1 MSGVLAG
8 FFIVWAMIGVG
19 WVVGRTGV
27 LGPHGRY
34 VLNRSTFFV
43 ASPALVLVGLLES
56 DVAQVLSLPMLVA
69 GVSGL
74 TTGAILL
81 VAVALF
87 TKRRGP
93 DLVVTA
99 ISGSVVNGANMGF
112 PIAAYVL
119 GDISHALPVIL
130 FQQAVYTPLYLFV
143 LHRVTEKDAPGPTGA
158 AGVVRSIVANPT
170 IIASALGLALVLL
183 GVRIPAVALEPV
195 RSLADM
201 AIPAMLLAYGLSL
214 HGSRPLAK
222 DDGYRGLIAAAS
234 SSKLLLMPVIA
245 LGVGLLLGMR
255 GPALYEVV
263 VMAALPTAQNVY
275 VAAARYRAS
284 ENLAR
289 DTVLIT
295 TIGTVL
301 VLLLI
306 SGVLGV

>member
-19 WVVGRTGV
+19 WVAGRTGV

-34 VLNRSTFFV
+34 VLNRSTFFI

-56 DVAQVLSLPMLVA
+56 DVTEVLSLPMAVA
-69 GVSGL
+69 GISGL
-74 TTGAILL
+74 ATGAIVLG
-81 VAVALF
+81 AVALL
-87 TKRRGP
+87 TRRSGA
-93 DLVVTA
+93 DLVMTA

-143 LHRVTEKDAPGPTGA
+143 LHRVTVDSSPGLG
-158 AGVVRSIVANPT
+158 GVLRSVVANPT
-170 IIASALGLALVLL
+170 IIASAIGLLLVLL
-183 GVRIPAVALEPV
+183 GARIPEVVLEPV
-195 RSLADM
+195 QSLADM

-222 DDGYRGLIAAAS
+222 DDGYRGLIAVAS
-234 SSKLLLMPVIA
+234 GSKLLLMPVIA
-245 LGVGLLLGMR
+245 VGVGLLLGLR
-255 GPALYEVV
+255 GASLYEVV

-275 VAAARYRAS
+275 VAAARYSAS

-301 VLLLI
+301 VLLVI
-306 SGVLGV
+306 SAVLGV

>member
-1 MSGVLAG
+1 VSGVLAG
-8 FFIVWAMIGVG
+8 FFIVWSMIGVG
-19 WVVGRTGV
+19 WVVGRAGV
-27 LGPHGRY
+27 LGAHGRY
-34 VLNRSTFFV
+34 VLNRTTFFV
-43 ASPALVLVGLLES
+43 ASPALVLVGLLGS
-56 DVAQVLSLPMLVA
+56 DVRSVFSLPMLVA
-69 GVSGL
+69 AVSGL
-74 TTGAILL
+74 TTGVLL
-81 VAVALF
+81 IVGLALF
-87 TKRRGP
+87 TRRRGA

-143 LHRVTEKDAPGPTGA
+143 LHRVTEKDAQGA
-158 AGVVRSIVANPT
+158 AGVLRSIVANPV
-170 IIASALGLALVLL
+170 IIASALGLVLVLI
-183 GVRIPAVALEPV
+183 GVRVPEVMLEPV
-195 RSLADM
+195 QSLADM

-222 DDGYRGLIAAAS
+222 DDGYRGLIAVAS
-234 SSKLLLMPVIA
+234 GAKLLAMPLIA
-245 LGVGLLLGMR
+245 LGFGLLLGMR
-255 GPALYEVV
+255 GDHLYEVV

-306 SGVLGV
+306 SAVLDV

>member
-19 WVVGRTGV
+19 WVAGRTGV

-34 VLNRSTFFV
+34 VLNRSTFFI
-43 ASPALVLVGLLES
+43 ASPALILVGLLGS
-56 DVAQVLSLPMLVA
+56 DVREVLSTPMLVA
-69 GVSGL
+69 GISGL
-74 TTGAILL
+74 STGAIVLG
-81 VAVALF
+81 AVALL
-87 TKRRGP
+87 TRRSGA
-93 DLVVTA
+93 DLVMTA

-143 LHRVTEKDAPGPTGA
+143 LHRVTVDSSPGLG
-158 AGVVRSIVANPT
+158 GVLRSVVANPT
-170 IIASALGLALVLL
+170 IIASAIGLLLVLL
-183 GVRIPAVALEPV
+183 GARIPEVVLEPV
-195 RSLADM
+195 QSLADM

-222 DDGYRGLIAAAS
+222 DDGYRGLIAVAS
-234 SSKLLLMPVIA
+234 GSKLLLMPVIA
-245 LGVGLLLGMR
+245 VGVGLLLGLR
-255 GPALYEVV
+255 GASLYEVV

-306 SGVLGV
+306 SAVLEV

>member
-1 MSGVLAG
+1 VSGVLAG

-19 WVVGRTGV
+19 WVVGRSGV

-56 DVAQVLSLPMLVA
+56 DVRAVLSLPMLVA
-69 GVSGL
+69 GISGL
-74 TTGAILL
+74 TTGALMVL
-81 VAVALF
+81 AVALF
-87 TKRRGP
+87 TQRRGP
-93 DLVVTA
+93 DLVVAA

-143 LHRVTEKDAPGPTGA
+143 LHRVTSDPA
-158 AGVVRSIVANPT
+158 AGPPGVLRSIVANPT
-170 IIASALGLALVLL
+170 IIASSVGLLLVLV
-183 GVRIPAVALEPV
+183 GVRIPPVVLEPV

-214 HGSRPLAK
+214 YGSRPLAK

-234 SSKLLLMPVIA
+234 ASKLLLMPVIA
-245 LGVGLLLGMR
+245 LGVGLLLGLR
-255 GPALYEVV
+255 GTSLYEVV

-306 SGVLGV
+306 SAVLGV

>member
-19 WVVGRTGV
+19 WLVGRAGV

-34 VLNRSTFFV
+34 VLNRSTFFI

-56 DVAQVLSLPMLVA
+56 DVAEVLSLPMAVA
-69 GVSGL
+69 GISGL
-74 TTGAILL
+74 TTGAIVILVVRLL
-81 VAVALF
+81 
-87 TKRRGP
+87 TERRGA
-93 DLVVTA
+93 DLVMTA

-112 PIAAYVL
+112 PIALYVL
-119 GDISHALPVIL
+119 GNISHALPVIL

-143 LHRVTEKDAPGPTGA
+143 LHRITEKDSSGA
-158 AGVVRSIVANPT
+158 AGVLRSIVANPT
-170 IIASALGLALVLL
+170 IIASAVGLLLVLV
-183 GVRIPAVALEPV
+183 GVKIPAVALEPIH
-195 RSLADM
+195 SLADM

-214 HGSRPLAK
+214 YGSRPLAK
-222 DDGYRGLIAAAS
+222 DDGYRGLIAVAS

-255 GPALYEVV
+255 GVSLYEVV

-306 SGVLGV
+306 SAVLGV

>member
-1 MSGVLAG
+1 MSGVLTG
-8 FFIVWAMIGVG
+8 FFIVWALIAVG

-27 LGPHGRY
+27 LGPHGRD
-34 VLNRSTFFV
+34 VLNRTTFFV
-43 ASPALVLVGLLES
+43 ASPALVLVGLLSS
-56 DVAQVLSLPMLVA
+56 DLGEIFSVPMAVAA
-69 GVSGL
+69 ISGL
-74 TTGAILL
+74 ATGALL
-81 VAVALF
+81 LLGVAAF

-130 FQQAVYTPLYLFV
+130 FQQAVYNPLFLFV
-143 LHRVTEKDAPGPTGA
+143 LHQITQKESLGPLGIA
-158 AGVVRSIVANPT
+158 RSIGANPT
-170 IIASALGLALVLL
+170 IVAAAVGMVLALT
-183 GVRIPAVALEPV
+183 GVQVPDVALEPIE
-195 RSLADM
+195 SLADM

-222 DDGYRGLIAAAS
+222 SDGYRGLIAVAS
-234 SSKLLLMPVIA
+234 VSKLLAMPALA
-245 LGVGLLLGMR
+245 LGIGLLLGLS
-255 GPALYEVV
+255 GPSLYEVV

-275 VAAARYRAS
+275 VAAARYQAA

-295 TIGTVL
+295 TIGTVV

-306 SGVLGV
+306 SGLLGV

>member
-1 MSGVLAG
+1 MTGVLSG
-8 FFIVWAMIGVG
+8 FFIVWALIAVG
-19 WVVGRTGV
+19 WVAGRVGV

-34 VLNRSTFFV
+34 VLNRATFFI
-43 ASPALVLVGLLES
+43 ASPALVLIGLLGS
-56 DVAQVLSLPMLVA
+56 DIGEVLSIPMAVA
-69 GVSGL
+69 AVSGL
-74 TTGAILL
+74 ATGGLL
-81 VAVALF
+81 MLVLRVF
-87 TKRRGP
+87 TGRRGTE
-93 DLVVTA
+93 LLIAA
-99 ISGSVVNGANMGF
+99 ISGSVVNAANMGF

-130 FQQAVYTPLYLFV
+130 FQMALYNPLYLFI
-143 LHRVTEKDAPGPTGA
+143 LHQSTEEESMGL
-158 AGVVRSIVANPT
+158 AGVARTIGANPT
-170 IIASALGLALVLL
+170 IVAAAVGLVLTVI
-183 GVRIPAVALEPV
+183 GVQIPEVALEPV

-222 DDGYRGLIAAAS
+222 DDGYRGLIALAAS
-234 SSKLLLMPVIA
+234 AKLLAMPLIA
-245 LGVGLLLGMR
+245 LGVGLLFGLTGHS
-255 GPALYEVV
+255 LYEVV

-275 VAAARYRAS
+275 VAAARYRAA

-295 TIGTVL
+295 TIGTVV

>member
-1 MSGVLAG
+1 MSGVLTG
-8 FFIVWAMIGVG
+8 FFIVWALIAVG

-34 VLNRSTFFV
+34 VLNRTTFFV
-43 ASPALVLVGLLES
+43 ASPALVLVGLLSS
-56 DVAQVLSLPMLVA
+56 DVGEIFSVPMAVAAISGLATGALLLA
-69 GVSGL
+69 GV
-74 TTGAILL
+74 ALL
-81 VAVALF
+81 

-130 FQQAVYTPLYLFV
+130 FQQAVYNPLFLFV
-143 LHRVTEKDAPGPTGA
+143 LHQITQKESLGPLGIA
-158 AGVVRSIVANPT
+158 RSIGANPT
-170 IIASALGLALVLL
+170 IVAAAVGMVLALT
-183 GVRIPAVALEPV
+183 GVQVPDVALEPI

-222 DDGYRGLIAAAS
+222 ADGYRGLIAVAS
-234 SSKLLLMPVIA
+234 FSKLLAMPA
-245 LGVGLLLGMR
+245 LAFGIGLLLGLS
-255 GPALYEVV
+255 GHALYEVV

-275 VAAARYRAS
+275 VAAARYGAA

-295 TIGTVL
+295 TIGTVV

-306 SGVLGV
+306 SGLLGV

>member
-8 FFIVWAMIGVG
+8 FFVVWSMIAVG

-27 LGPHGRY
+27 LGSHGRY

-43 ASPALVLVGLLES
+43 ASPALVLVGLLGS
-56 DVAQVLSLPMLVA
+56 DVRQVLSLPMLVA
-69 GVSGL
+69 GASGL
-74 TTGAILL
+74 TTGALL
-81 VAVALF
+81 IAIVALF
-87 TKRRGP
+87 TKRRGA
-93 DLVVTA
+93 DLIVTA

-143 LHRVTEKDAPGPTGA
+143 LHRVTTKEAQGA
-158 AGVVRSIVANPT
+158 AGVIRSIVANPT

-183 GVRIPAVALEPV
+183 GVSFPEVVLAPIQ
-195 RSLADM
+195 SLADM
-201 AIPAMLLAYGLSL
+201 AIPAMLLAFGMSL
-214 HGSRPLAK
+214 NGSRPLAK
-222 DDGYRGLIAAAS
+222 DDGYRGLIALAS
-234 SSKLLLMPVIA
+234 SAKLVLMPLIA
-245 LGVGLLLGMR
+245 LGFGLLLGMR
-255 GPALYEVV
+255 GAALYEVV

-306 SGVLGV
+306 SAVLEV

>member
-1 MSGVLAG
+1 VSGVLAG

-19 WVVGRTGV
+19 WVVGRAGV

-34 VLNRSTFFV
+34 VLNRSTFYV

-56 DVAQVLSLPMLVA
+56 DVGEVLSLPMAVA
-69 GVSGL
+69 GISGL
-74 TTGAILL
+74 ATGVIVL
-81 VAVALF
+81 VVVALS
-87 TKRRGP
+87 TERRSA
-93 DLVVTA
+93 DLVMTA

-112 PIAAYVL
+112 PIALYVL

-143 LHRVTEKDAPGPTGA
+143 LHRITEKDAPGP
-158 AGVVRSIVANPT
+158 AGVLRSIIANPT
-170 IIASALGLALVLL
+170 IIASAVGLLLVLV
-183 GVRIPAVALEPV
+183 GVRVPSVLLEPV
-195 RSLADM
+195 HSLADM

-214 HGSRPLAK
+214 YGSRPLAK
-222 DDGYRGLIAAAS
+222 ADGYRGLIAVAS
-234 SSKLLLMPVIA
+234 SAKLLLMPVIA

-255 GPALYEVV
+255 GTTLFEVV

-306 SGVLGV
+306 SAVLGV

>member
-8 FFIVWAMIGVG
+8 FFIVWSMIGVG

-27 LGPHGRY
+27 LGAHGRY
-34 VLNRSTFFV
+34 VLNRTTFFV
-43 ASPALVLVGLLES
+43 ASPALVLVGLLGS
-56 DVAQVLSLPMLVA
+56 DVRSVFSLPMLVA
-69 GVSGL
+69 GLSGL
-74 TTGAILL
+74 GTGALL
-81 VAVALF
+81 IAGVALF
-87 TKRRGP
+87 TKRRGA

-143 LHRVTEKDAPGPTGA
+143 LHRVTEKDAQGA
-158 AGVVRSIVANPT
+158 AGVLRSIVANPV
-170 IIASALGLALVLL
+170 IIASAIGLVLVL
-183 GVRIPAVALEPV
+183 IGVKVPGVVLEPV
-195 RSLADM
+195 QSLADM

-222 DDGYRGLIAAAS
+222 HDGYRGLIAVAS
-234 SSKLLLMPVIA
+234 SAKLLAMPLIA
-245 LGVGLLLGMR
+245 LGIGLLLGMR
-255 GPALYEVV
+255 GAHLYEVV

-306 SGVLGV
+306 SAVLDV

>member
-8 FFIVWAMIGVG
+8 FFIVWSMIGVG
-19 WVVGRTGV
+19 WVAGRTGV

-34 VLNRSTFFV
+34 VLNRSTFFI
-43 ASPALVLVGLLES
+43 ASPALILVGLLGS
-56 DVAQVLSLPMLVA
+56 DVREVLSTPMLVA
-69 GVSGL
+69 GISGL
-74 TTGAILL
+74 STGAIVLG
-81 VAVALF
+81 AVALL
-87 TKRRGP
+87 TRRSGA
-93 DLVVTA
+93 DLVMTA

-143 LHRVTEKDAPGPTGA
+143 LHRVTVDSSPGLG
-158 AGVVRSIVANPT
+158 GVLRSVVANPT
-170 IIASALGLALVLL
+170 IIASAIGLLLVLL
-183 GVRIPAVALEPV
+183 GARIPEVVLEPV
-195 RSLADM
+195 QSLADM

-222 DDGYRGLIAAAS
+222 DDGYRGLIAVAS
-234 SSKLLLMPVIA
+234 GSKLLLMPVIA
-245 LGVGLLLGMR
+245 VGVGLLLGLR
-255 GPALYEVV
+255 GASLYEVV

-275 VAAARYRAS
+275 VAAARYSAS

-301 VLLLI
+301 VLLVI
-306 SGVLGV
+306 SAVLGV

>member
-19 WVVGRTGV
+19 WVAGRTGV

-34 VLNRSTFFV
+34 VLNRSTFFI
-43 ASPALVLVGLLES
+43 ASPALILVGLLGS
-56 DVAQVLSLPMLVA
+56 DVREVLSTPMLVA
-69 GVSGL
+69 GISGL
-74 TTGAILL
+74 STGAIVLG
-81 VAVALF
+81 AVALL
-87 TKRRGP
+87 TRRRGA
-93 DLVVTA
+93 DLVMTA

-143 LHRVTEKDAPGPTGA
+143 LHRVTVDSSPGLG
-158 AGVVRSIVANPT
+158 GVLRSVVANPT
-170 IIASALGLALVLL
+170 IIASAIGLLLVLL
-183 GVRIPAVALEPV
+183 GARIPEVVLEPV
-195 RSLADM
+195 QSLANM

-222 DDGYRGLIAAAS
+222 DDGYRGLIAVAS
-234 SSKLLLMPVIA
+234 GSKLLLMPVIA
-245 LGVGLLLGMR
+245 VGVGLLLGLR
-255 GPALYEVV
+255 GASLYEVV

-275 VAAARYRAS
+275 VAAARYSAS

-301 VLLLI
+301 VLLVI
-306 SGVLGV
+306 SAVLGV

>member
-19 WVVGRTGV
+19 WVAGRTGV

-34 VLNRSTFFV
+34 VLNRSTFFI
-43 ASPALVLVGLLES
+43 ASPALILVGLLGS
-56 DVAQVLSLPMLVA
+56 DVREVLSTPMLVA
-69 GVSGL
+69 GISGL
-74 TTGAILL
+74 STGAIVLG
-81 VAVALF
+81 AVALL
-87 TKRRGP
+87 TRRRGA
-93 DLVVTA
+93 DLVMTA

-143 LHRVTEKDAPGPTGA
+143 LHRVTVDSSPGLG
-158 AGVVRSIVANPT
+158 GVLRSVVANPT
-170 IIASALGLALVLL
+170 IISSAIGLLLVLL
-183 GVRIPAVALEPV
+183 GARIPEVVLEPV
-195 RSLADM
+195 QSLADM

-222 DDGYRGLIAAAS
+222 DDGYRGLIAVAS
-234 SSKLLLMPVIA
+234 GSKLLLMPVIA
-245 LGVGLLLGMR
+245 VGVGLLLGLR
-255 GPALYEVV
+255 GASLYEVV

-275 VAAARYRAS
+275 VAAARYSAS

-301 VLLLI
+301 VLLVI
-306 SGVLGV
+306 SAVLGV

>member
-8 FFIVWAMIGVG
+8 FFIVWSLIGVG
-19 WVVGRTGV
+19 WVTGRTGV

-34 VLNRSTFFV
+34 VLNRATFFL

-56 DVAQVLSLPMLVA
+56 DVRDILSIPMAVA
-69 GVSGL
+69 GIAGL
-74 TTGAILL
+74 STGALL
-81 VAVALF
+81 LLAVRLL
-87 TKRRGP
+87 TKRRGAE
-93 DLVVTA
+93 LVVTA

-130 FQQAVYTPLYLFV
+130 FQQAVYNPLYLFV
-143 LHRVTEKDAPGPTGA
+143 LHQVTQKTSLGP
-158 AGVVRSIVANPT
+158 AGVARTIGANPVIVAG
-170 IIASALGLALVLL
+170 ALGMVLALA
-183 GVRIPAVALEPV
+183 GVDVPAVVLEPV
-195 RSLADM
+195 QSLADM

-214 HGSRPLAK
+214 HGSTPLAK
-222 DDGYRGLIAAAS
+222 DDGYRGLIAVAS
-234 SSKLLLMPVIA
+234 SAKLLVMPVIA
-245 LGVGLLLGMR
+245 LGVGLLFGLSGHS
-255 GPALYEVV
+255 LYEVV
-263 VMAALPTAQNVY
+263 VMAALPTAQNVF
-275 VAAARYRAS
+275 VAAARYRAA

-306 SGVLGV
+306 SGLLGV

>member
-8 FFIVWAMIGVG
+8 FFIVWSMIGVG

-27 LGPHGRY
+27 LGAHGRY
-34 VLNRSTFFV
+34 VLNRTTFFV
-43 ASPALVLVGLLES
+43 ASPALVLVGLLGS
-56 DVAQVLSLPMLVA
+56 DVRSVFSLPMLVA
-69 GVSGL
+69 GLSGL
-74 TTGAILL
+74 GTGALL
-81 VAVALF
+81 IAGVALF
-87 TKRRGP
+87 TKRRGA

-143 LHRVTEKDAPGPTGA
+143 LHRVTEKDAQGA
-158 AGVVRSIVANPT
+158 AGVLRSIVANPV
-170 IIASALGLALVLL
+170 IIASAIGLVLVLL
-183 GVRIPAVALEPV
+183 GVKVPGVVLEPV
-195 RSLADM
+195 QSLADM

-222 DDGYRGLIAAAS
+222 DDGYRGLIAVAS
-234 SSKLLLMPVIA
+234 GAKLLAMPLIA
-245 LGVGLLLGMR
+245 LGIGLLLGMR
-255 GPALYEVV
+255 GASLYEVV

-306 SGVLGV
+306 SAVLDV

>member
-1 MSGVLAG
+1 
-8 FFIVWAMIGVG
+8 MIGVG

-27 LGPHGRY
+27 LGAHGRY
-34 VLNRSTFFV
+34 VLNRTTFFV
-43 ASPALVLVGLLES
+43 ASPALVLVGLLAPMC
-56 DVAQVLSLPMLVA
+56 VRVSLPMLVA
-69 GVSGL
+69 GLSGRHRRAAL
-74 TTGAILL
+74 AG
-81 VAVALF
+81 VALSR
-87 TKRRGP
+87 RRGA
-93 DLVVTA
+93 DLVMTA

-143 LHRVTEKDAPGPTGA
+143 LHRVTVEDSPGLG
-158 AGVVRSIVANPT
+158 GVLRSVVANPT
-170 IIASALGLALVLL
+170 IIASAVGLLLVLA
-183 GVRIPAVALEPV
+183 GVKVPPVVLEPV
-195 RSLADM
+195 HSLANM

-214 HGSRPLAK
+214 YGSRPLAK
-222 DDGYRGLIAAAS
+222 DDGYRGLIAVAS

-245 LGVGLLLGMR
+245 VGVGLLLGLR
-255 GPALYEVV
+255 GSSLYEVV

-306 SGVLGV
+306 SAVLGV

>member
-1 MSGVLAG
+1 MSGVLTG
-8 FFIVWAMIGVG
+8 FFIVWALIAVG

-34 VLNRSTFFV
+34 VLNRTTFFV
-43 ASPALVLVGLLES
+43 ASPALVLVGLLSS
-56 DVAQVLSLPMLVA
+56 DLGEIFSVPMAVAA
-69 GVSGL
+69 ISGL
-74 TTGAILL
+74 ATGVLL
-81 VAVALF
+81 LLGVAAF

-130 FQQAVYTPLYLFV
+130 FQQAVYNPLFLFV
-143 LHRVTEKDAPGPTGA
+143 LHQITQKESLGPLGIA
-158 AGVVRSIVANPT
+158 RSIGANPT
-170 IIASALGLALVLL
+170 IVAAAVGMVLALT
-183 GVRIPAVALEPV
+183 GVRVPDVALEPI

-222 DDGYRGLIAAAS
+222 SDGYRGLIAVAS
-234 SSKLLLMPVIA
+234 FSKLLAMPALA
-245 LGVGLLLGMR
+245 LGIGLLLGLS
-255 GPALYEVV
+255 GHSLYEVV

-275 VAAARYRAS
+275 VAAARYQAA

-295 TIGTVL
+295 TIGTVV

-306 SGVLGV
+306 SGLLGV

>member
-19 WVVGRTGV
+19 WVAGRTGV

-34 VLNRSTFFV
+34 VLNRSTFFI
-43 ASPALVLVGLLES
+43 ASPALILVGLLGS
-56 DVAQVLSLPMLVA
+56 DVREVLSTPMLVA
-69 GVSGL
+69 GISGL
-74 TTGAILL
+74 STGAIVLG
-81 VAVALF
+81 AVALL
-87 TKRRGP
+87 TRRSGA
-93 DLVVTA
+93 DLVMTA

-143 LHRVTEKDAPGPTGA
+143 LHRVTVDSSPGLG
-158 AGVVRSIVANPT
+158 GVLRSVVANPT
-170 IIASALGLALVLL
+170 IIASAIGLLLVLL
-183 GVRIPAVALEPV
+183 GARIPEVVLEPV
-195 RSLADM
+195 QSLADM

-222 DDGYRGLIAAAS
+222 DDGYRGLIAVAS
-234 SSKLLLMPVIA
+234 GSKLLLMPVIA
-245 LGVGLLLGMR
+245 VGVGLLLGLR
-255 GPALYEVV
+255 GASLYEVV

-275 VAAARYRAS
+275 VAAARYSAS

-301 VLLLI
+301 VLLVI
-306 SGVLGV
+306 SAVLGV